1 MSACVTGPIRAS
13 DLALA
18 RNGIWPHASV
28 TECGDDQLSQNT
40 VVFSARKIVTMNPS
54 RPVATHVAVR
64 DGRIVAIGSF
74 DEIASLGGGKVDQRF
89 KDKVLLPGFVEG
101 HSHIMEGMMWSLPY
115 VGAFDRRSPEGKL
128 VKGLPDVDA
137 IVVRLQETEAA
148 MTDPEAPLF
157 AWGFDPLHIGSV
169 SLTRQDLD
177 RVSTTRPIMVVH
189 ASFHISNVNT
199 IVLQR
204 AELDRTTNI
213 SGVVMGK
220 DGEPSG
226 EVQGIAARFR
236 VFRVLGTNPLSGN
249 LTADDV
255 NRYASSSCIQGV
267 TTITDLHNDLADL
280 TIEVY
285 RAASRRADFSVRLVP
300 AMASVSHSPEQGVEK
315 IKALKASNNDKLHY
329 GIVKLVV
336 DGSIQ
341 GFTAR
346 LRWPG
351 YHNGAPNGLWYI
363 APEELPSI
371 VAAYHNAGIQL
382 HIHTNG
388 DEATEVALDA
398 IEAAQIAKPLPDH
411 RHTLQHCQ
419 MADAAQFKRMKSLG
433 MCVNLFS
440 NHVYYWGDS
449 HYDLTMGP
457 ERANRLDATG
467 TALRVGVPFAIH
479 SDAPVTPLSPLFTA
493 WCAVNRVS
501 SSGRELGKETEALTV
516 EQALAAITINA
527 AYTLKLDHMV
537 GSIEAGKYADF
548 AVLDE
553 DPLEVAPE
561 KLKDIAI
568 WGTVV
573 GGHVRE
579 APRA

>member
-1 MSACVTGPIRAS
+1 MSQDTI
-13 DLALA
+13 
-18 RNGIWPHASV
+18 
-28 TECGDDQLSQNT
+28 
-40 VVFSARKIVTMNPS
+40 VFSARKIVTMNPS
-54 RPVATHVAVR
+54 RPSATHVALR
-64 DGRIVAIGSF
+64 EGRIVAVGSF
-74 DEIASLGGGKVDQRF
+74 DEIVGTSGAKVDDRF

-128 VKGLPDVDA
+128 VQGLPDIDA
-137 IVVRLQETEAA
+137 IVARLQEAEAA

-249 LTADDV
+249 LTADGV
-255 NRYASSSCIQGV
+255 NRYAASSCIQGV
-267 TTITDLHNDLADL
+267 TTITDLHNDLSDL

-285 RAASRRADFSVRLVP
+285 RAASRRDDFSVRLVP

-315 IKALKASNNDKLHY
+315 IKTLKASNNDKLHY

-398 IEAAQIAKPLPDH
+398 VEAAQIAKPRPDH

-449 HYDLTMGP
+449 HYDLTMGS

-501 SSGRELGKETEALTV
+501 SSGRVLGKETEALTV

-527 AYTLKLDHMV
+527 AYTLKLDHIV

-553 DPLEVAPE
+553 DPFEVAPE

>member
-1 MSACVTGPIRAS
+1 VSADTI
-13 DLALA
+13 
-18 RNGIWPHASV
+18 
-28 TECGDDQLSQNT
+28 
-40 VVFSARKIVTMNPS
+40 VFSARKIVTMNPS
-54 RPVATHVAVR
+54 RPTATHVAVR
-64 DGRIVAIGSF
+64 GGRIVAVGSF
-74 DEIASLGGGKVDQRF
+74 DEICGSSGIAVDDRF

-115 VGAFDRRSPEGKL
+115 VGAGDRRSPEGKL
-128 VKGLPDVDA
+128 VKGLPDIDA
-137 IVVRLQETEAA
+137 IVARLQQAEAE
-148 MTDPEAPLF
+148 MTDPAAPLF
-157 AWGFDPLHIGSV
+157 AWGFDPLHIGGQ
-169 SLTRQDLD
+169 SLTRQALD
-177 RVSTTRPIMVVH
+177 RVSTTRPIMVIH

-199 IVLQR
+199 LVLEK
-204 AELDRTTNI
+204 AELNRTTNI

-236 VFRVLGTNPLSGN
+236 AFRVLGSNPLSGN
-249 LTADDV
+249 LTAEDV
-255 NRYASSSCIQGV
+255 NRYAASACVQGV
-267 TTITDLHNDLADL
+267 TTITDLHNDLTDQ
-280 TIEVY
+280 TVDVY

-300 AMASVSHSPEQGVEK
+300 ALASVSHTPAQAIEK
-315 IKALKASNNDKLHY
+315 LAALKATNNDKLHY

-351 YHNGAPNGLWYI
+351 YHNGAANGLWYI
-363 APEELPSI
+363 APEELPVI
-371 VAAYHNAGIQL
+371 VEAYHRAGVQL

-388 DEATEVALDA
+388 DEATELALDA
-398 IEAAQIAKPLPDH
+398 VEAAQTAAPRPDH

-419 MADAAQFKRMKSLG
+419 MADAAQFKRMKALG

-440 NHVYYWGDS
+440 NHLYYWGDS

-467 TALRVGVPFAIH
+467 TAQRIGVPFAIH

-501 SSGRELGKETEALTV
+501 SARRELGKATEALTV
-516 EQALAAITINA
+516 EQALAAVTINA

-548 AVLDE
+548 AVLGT
-553 DPLEVAPE
+553 DPLEVVPE
-561 KLKDIAI
+561 ALKDIAI

-573 GGHVRE
+573 GGRVRE

>member
-1 MSACVTGPIRAS
+1 
-13 DLALA
+13 
-18 RNGIWPHASV
+18 
-28 TECGDDQLSQNT
+28 LSQDT
-40 VVFSARKIVTMNPS
+40 IVFSARKIVTMNPS
-54 RPVATHVAVR
+54 RPSATHVAVQN
-64 DGRIVAIGSF
+64 GRIVAVGSF
-74 DEIASLGGGKVDQRF
+74 DEIVATSGAKVDDRF

-128 VKGLPDVDA
+128 VQGLPDIDA
-137 IVVRLQETEAA
+137 IIARLQEAEAA
-148 MTDPEAPLF
+148 MTDAEAPLF

-255 NRYASSSCIQGV
+255 NRYAASSCIQGV

-285 RAASRRADFSVRLVP
+285 RAASRRDDFSVRLVP

-315 IKALKASNNDKLHY
+315 IKTLKASNNDKLHY

-398 IEAAQIAKPLPDH
+398 VEAAQIAKPRPDH

-449 HYDLTMGP
+449 HYELTMGP

-501 SSGRELGKETEALTV
+501 SSGRVLGKETEALTV

-527 AYTLKLDHMV
+527 AYTLKLDHIV

-553 DPLEVAPE
+553 DPFEVAPE

>member
-1 MSACVTGPIRAS
+1 
-13 DLALA
+13 
-18 RNGIWPHASV
+18 
-28 TECGDDQLSQNT
+28 LSQDT
-40 VVFSARKIVTMNPS
+40 IVFSARKIVTMNPS
-54 RPVATHVAVR
+54 RPSATHVAVR
-64 DGRIVAIGSF
+64 EGRIVAVGSF
-74 DEIASLGGGKVDQRF
+74 DEIVGTSGAKVDDRF
-89 KDKVLLPGFVEG
+89 KDKVLRPGFVEG

-128 VKGLPDVDA
+128 VQGLPDIDA
-137 IVVRLQETEAA
+137 IVARLQEAEAA

-169 SLTRQDLD
+169 SLMRQNLD

-255 NRYASSSCIQGV
+255 NRYAASSCIQGV

-285 RAASRRADFSVRLVP
+285 RAASRRDDFSVRLVP

-315 IKALKASNNDKLHY
+315 IKTLKASNNDKLHY

-398 IEAAQIAKPLPDH
+398 VEAAQIAKPRPDH

-449 HYDLTMGP
+449 HYELTMGP

-501 SSGRELGKETEALTV
+501 SSGRVLGKETEALTV

-527 AYTLKLDHMV
+527 AYTLKLDHIV

-553 DPLEVAPE
+553 DPFEVAPE

>member
-1 MSACVTGPIRAS
+1 
-13 DLALA
+13 
-18 RNGIWPHASV
+18 
-28 TECGDDQLSQNT
+28 
-40 VVFSARKIVTMNPS
+40 
-54 RPVATHVAVR
+54 
-64 DGRIVAIGSF
+64 
-74 DEIASLGGGKVDQRF
+74 
-89 KDKVLLPGFVEG
+89 
-101 HSHIMEGMMWSLPY
+101 
-115 VGAFDRRSPEGKL
+115 
-128 VKGLPDVDA
+128 
-137 IVVRLQETEAA
+137 

-157 AWGFDPLHIGSV
+157 AWGFDPLHIGSIN
-169 SLTRQDLD
+169 LTRQDLD
-177 RVSTTRPIMVVH
+177 KVSTTRPIMVVH
-189 ASFHISNVNT
+189 ASFHISNVNSLVMT
-199 IVLQR
+199 R

-236 VFRVLGTNPLSGN
+236 VFRVLGSNPLSGN
-249 LTADDV
+249 LTAHDV
-255 NRYASSSCIQGV
+255 NRYASSACVQGV

-280 TIEVY
+280 TVEVY
-285 RAASRRADFSVRLVP
+285 RAASRRDDFSVRLVP
-300 AMASVSHSPEQGVEK
+300 ALASVSHSPEQGVEK
-315 IKALKASNNDKLHY
+315 LNTLKASNSDKLHY

-363 APEELPSI
+363 APEELPGI
-371 VAAYHNAGIQL
+371 VLAYHKAGAQL

-398 IEAAQIAKPLPDH
+398 VEAAQIAAPRPDH

-419 MADAAQFKRMKSLG
+419 MADAAQFKRMKTLG

-440 NHVYYWGDS
+440 NHVFYWGDS

-467 TALRVGVPFAIH
+467 TATRVGVPFAIH

-493 WCAVNRVS
+493 WCAVNRIT
-501 SSGRELGKETEALTV
+501 SGGRVLGKATEALTV

-537 GSIEAGKYADF
+537 GSIETGKYADF

-561 KLKDIAI
+561 RLKDINV

-573 GGHVRE
+573 GGNVRE

>member
-1 MSACVTGPIRAS
+1 
-13 DLALA
+13 
-18 RNGIWPHASV
+18 
-28 TECGDDQLSQNT
+28 
-40 VVFSARKIVTMNPS
+40 
-54 RPVATHVAVR
+54 
-64 DGRIVAIGSF
+64 
-74 DEIASLGGGKVDQRF
+74 
-89 KDKVLLPGFVEG
+89 
-101 HSHIMEGMMWSLPY
+101 
-115 VGAFDRRSPEGKL
+115 
-128 VKGLPDVDA
+128 
-137 IVVRLQETEAA
+137 
-148 MTDPEAPLF
+148 
-157 AWGFDPLHIGSV
+157 
-169 SLTRQDLD
+169 
-177 RVSTTRPIMVVH
+177 VVH

-199 IVLQR
+199 LVLQR

-213 SGVVMGK
+213 SGVVMGT

-255 NRYASSSCIQGV
+255 NRYASSCCVQGV
-267 TTITDLHNDLADL
+267 TTVTDLHNDLADL
-280 TIEVY
+280 TVEVY
-285 RAASRRADFSVRLVP
+285 RAASRRDDFSVRLVP
-300 AMASVSHSPEQGVEK
+300 AMASVSHSPEQGVAK
-315 IKALKASNNDKLHY
+315 IKALRASNNDKLHY

-371 VAAYHNAGIQL
+371 VAAYHEAGIQL

-398 IEAAQIAKPLPDH
+398 VEAAQTATPRPDH

-419 MADAAQFKRMKSLG
+419 MADAAQFKRMKTLG
-433 MCVNLFS
+433 MCVNLFA

-467 TALRVGVPFAIH
+467 TALRIGVPFAIH

-493 WCAVNRVS
+493 WCAVNRVT
-501 SSGRELGKETEALTV
+501 SSGRVLGKGTEALTV
-516 EQALAAITINA
+516 QQALNAITIDA
-527 AYTLKLDHMV
+527 AYTLKLDHVV
-537 GSIEAGKYADF
+537 GSIETGKYADF
-548 AVLDE
+548 VVLDT

-561 KLKDIAI
+561 TIKDINI